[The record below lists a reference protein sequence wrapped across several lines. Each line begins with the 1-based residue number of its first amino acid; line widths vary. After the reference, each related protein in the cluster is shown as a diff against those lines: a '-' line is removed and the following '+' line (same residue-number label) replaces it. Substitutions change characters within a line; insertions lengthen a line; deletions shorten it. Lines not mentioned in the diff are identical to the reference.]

1 MVSINNEDKTDNNG
15 RIIGE
20 DIEQEMDKIIEEK
33 KMDESPV
40 EERKQCR
47 DVYEELANELRN
59 SRTVITMSLK
69 FEMYVHE

>member
-1 MVSINNEDKTDNNG
+1 ME
-15 RIIGE
+15 
-20 DIEQEMDKIIEEK
+20 KIIEEK